1 MNAGRRLGGVG
12 DRPNWRRMRTHF
24 AVARTRIWMTGVRD
38 KIWFLREGLFAKY
51 VMSLVGLVVFVLAVN
66 GAMETWIN
74 YRATRTTLTD
84 AMSEKAEA
92 TARRIEQ
99 SIADLER
106 QISWVTRASSDT
118 LEKHRAD
125 YAQLLTQAPGIS
137 QLFLLGGNGRE
148 QLRLTRS
155 TISTGSG
162 ADFSRDLRFTET
174 VARGVNYAPAFFRDQ
189 RPYMSIAVAHSG
201 YNAGATVAEID
212 LRFLSDFLGDA
223 QVGKSAFAYVVDSR
237 GQVLASSNKGP
248 DVAKDLSK
256 LPQVAALMAP
266 GGQFADS
273 GTDVDGHSVLTSANA
288 VSKLGWFV
296 FFEQPTAVALAPIRD
311 QLVRVALLIGLGL
324 AVAILAGTLLARRML
339 IPITA
344 LRAGARRLGA
354 GDFSHRIDVHT
365 KDELEELADQFNS
378 MAGQLHET
386 YSGLETKVEERTRD
400 LARSINELKV
410 LEEVGRA
417 VSSSL
422 DLNAVLPTVAARAL
436 EITHA
441 DAVLIYGYDA
451 ARRQFN
457 LAEAHGIDKAAEG
470 AHLAIDA
477 DASVLGEAATSG
489 EPIAIPD
496 LNQAA
501 DLLLRDAAVAAGFHS
516 VLVVPLVDQQGI
528 LGSLVVLRQAIGEFS
543 PNLIGLMR
551 TFAHQ
556 SVLAMRNARLFTEV
570 DAKGRELASA
580 HSTVQ
585 QQATKLQEQTDQLI
599 DWNKSLEERVEKQLG
614 EIERIRRLER
624 FLPPQVAQLIASSDG
639 HDSLLDSHRREV
651 TVVFCD
657 LRGFTAFTEATE
669 PEEAMNV
676 LREYHAAL
684 GELIFRYEGTLDR
697 YAGDGVM
704 ILFNAPIQFADHTRR
719 AVKMAVE
726 MRDAIGL
733 LTQKWRNRGHS
744 LGFGVG
750 IALGYATLGQIGFE
764 QRLEYAA
771 IGSVTN
777 LASRLCDE
785 AKAGQVVVARRVF
798 GIVEQW
804 VDANPI
810 DDLHLKGFNHPVL
823 AMEILRWREEAE
835 AVEETA
841 TVEAAAPAAARRR
854 KQ

>member
-1 MNAGRRLGGVG
+1 
-12 DRPNWRRMRTHF
+12 
-24 AVARTRIWMTGVRD
+24 
-38 KIWFLREGLFAKY
+38 
-51 VMSLVGLVVFVLAVN
+51 
-66 GAMETWIN
+66 
-74 YRATRTTLTD
+74 
-84 AMSEKAEA
+84 MSEKAEA
-92 TARRIEQ
+92 AARRIEQ
-99 SIADLER
+99 SISELER
-106 QISWVTRASSDT
+106 QISWVTRASSQSLDQ
-118 LEKHRAD
+118 HRAD
-125 YAQLLTQAPGIS
+125 YAQLLTQVPS
-137 QLFLLGGNGRE
+137 VNQLSLLGGNGRE
-148 QLRLTRS
+148 LLRLSRS
-155 TISTGSG
+155 AIAVGSQ
-162 ADFSRDLRFTET
+162 ADFSRDVRFTET
-174 VARGVNYAPAFFRDQ
+174 VTRGVSFAPAYFSGE
-189 RPYMSIAVAHSG
+189 RPFMSISVAHSG
-201 YNAGATVAEID
+201 FNAGATVADID

-223 QVGKSAFAYVVDSR
+223 QVGKVAYAYVVDQR
-237 GQVLASSNKGP
+237 GQVLASSSKGP
-248 DVAKDLSK
+248 DVARDLST
-256 LPQVAALMAP
+256 LPQVAAMMTPAHQP
-266 GGQFADS
+266 PAS
-273 GTDVDGHSVLTSANA
+273 GTDPEGHAVLTTASA
-288 VSKLGWFV
+288 VPKLGWSV
-296 FFEQPTAVALAPIRD
+296 FFEQPTAQALAPIRD

-324 AVAILAGTLLARRML
+324 VVAILAGTLLARRML

-365 KDELEELADQFNS
+365 ADELEELADQFNS

-386 YSGLETKVEERTRD
+386 YSGLESKVEERTRD

-417 VSSSL
+417 VASSL

-441 DAVLIYGYDA
+441 DAVLIYSYDA
-451 ARRQFN
+451 AKHQFN
-457 LAEAHGIDKAAEG
+457 LAEAIGIDKSAEG
-470 AHLAIDA
+470 AHLAIDEGT
-477 DASVLGEAATSG
+477 SVLGQAAAKG

-496 LNQAA
+496 LANAG
-501 DLLLRDAAVAAGFHS
+501 DLLLRDVAVAAGFHS
-516 VLVVPLVDQQGI
+516 VLVVPLVDQTGT
-528 LGSLVVLRQAIGEFS
+528 LGSLVVLRKNAGEFS

-570 DAKGRELASA
+570 DAKGRELAAA

-585 QQATKLQEQTDQLI
+585 QQATKLQEQTDQLK

-704 ILFNAPIQFADHTRR
+704 ILFNAPIQFADHTQR

-726 MRDAIGL
+726 MRDAIGA

-785 AKAGQVVVARRVF
+785 AKAGQIVVSRRVF
-798 GIVEQW
+798 GMVEAF
-804 VDANPI
+804 VDGKPL
-810 DDLHLKGFNHPVL
+810 DDLILKGFNHPVL
-823 AMEILRWREEAE
+823 AVEILRWREKGEAT
-835 AVEETA
+835 AV
-841 TVEAAAPAAARRR
+841 AAPAAVAAPVERRR

>member
-1 MNAGRRLGGVG
+1 MIGVK
-12 DRPNWRRMRTHF
+12 
-24 AVARTRIWMTGVRD
+24 D

-51 VMSLVGLVVFVLAVN
+51 VISLVGLVVFVLAVN
-66 GAMETWIN
+66 GAIETWIS

-84 AMSEKAEA
+84 GMSDKAEA
-92 TARRIEQ
+92 TAKRIEQ
-99 SIADLER
+99 SISELER
-106 QISWVTRASSDT
+106 QISWVTRASSQK
-118 LEKHRAD
+118 LEDHHTD
-125 YAQLLTQAPGIS
+125 YAQLLNQVPAVS
-137 QLFLLGGNGRE
+137 QLSLLAGNGRE
-148 QLRLTRS
+148 LLRLSRTQ
-155 TISTGSG
+155 IAVGSQ
-162 ADFSRDLRFTET
+162 ADFSRDVRFTET
-174 VARGVNYAPAFFRDQ
+174 VTRGVNFAPAYFNAN

-201 YNAGATVAEID
+201 FNAGATVADID
-212 LRFLSDFLGDA
+212 LRFLSDFLSDA
-223 QVGKSAFAYVVDSR
+223 QIGKVGYAYVVDSR
-237 GQVLASSNKGP
+237 GQVLASSSKGP
-248 DVAKDLSK
+248 EIAKDLSG
-256 LPQVAALMAP
+256 LPQVATLMTP
-266 GGQFADS
+266 DGTPLFS
-273 GTDVDGHSVLTSANA
+273 GTDGDGNAVLTAASA
-288 VSKLGWFV
+288 VPKLGWFV
-296 FFEQPTAVALAPIRD
+296 FFEQPTAQALLPIRD
-311 QLVRVALLIGLGL
+311 QLVRIALLIGLGL
-324 AVAILAGTLLARRML
+324 VVAILAGTLLARRML

-344 LRAGARRLGA
+344 LRTGARRLGA

-386 YSGLETKVEERTRD
+386 YADLEAKVERRTQA
-400 LARSINELKV
+400 LAQSINELKV

-417 VSSSL
+417 VASSL
-422 DLNAVLPTVAARAL
+422 DLNAVLPTVAARAV

-441 DAVLIYGYDA
+441 DAVLIYSYDVTKH
-451 ARRQFN
+451 QFN
-457 LAEAHGIDKAAEG
+457 LAEAIGIDKAAEG
-470 AHLAIDA
+470 AHLSIDEEG
-477 DASVLGEAATSG
+477 SVLGRAAAKG

-496 LNQAA
+496 LAEAA
-501 DLLLRDAAVAAGFHS
+501 EHQVRDIALAAGFHS
-516 VLVVPLVDQQGI
+516 VLVVPLVDQTGT
-528 LGSLVVLRQAIGEFS
+528 LGSLVVLRKAAGEFS

-556 SVLAMRNARLFTEV
+556 SVLAMRNARLFSEV
-570 DAKGRELASA
+570 DQKGRELSSA

-585 QQATKLQEQTDQLI
+585 QQATKLEAQTEQLKN
-599 DWNKSLEERVEKQLG
+599 WNKSLEERVEKQLG

-657 LRGFTAFTEATE
+657 LRGFTAFTETTE

-704 ILFNAPIQFADHTRR
+704 ILFNAPIKFADHTKR

-726 MRDAIGL
+726 MRDAIGA

-785 AKAGQVVVARRVF
+785 AEAGQVVVSRRVY
-798 GIVEQW
+798 GMVEPW
-804 VDANPI
+804 VDAKPL
-810 DDLHLKGFNHPVL
+810 DDLTLKGFNHPVL
-823 AMEILRWREEAE
+823 AMEIVRWREGEDVE
-835 AVEETA
+835 AVDL
-841 TVEAAAPAAARRR
+841 AAARRR

>member
-1 MNAGRRLGGVG
+1 
-12 DRPNWRRMRTHF
+12 
-24 AVARTRIWMTGVRD
+24 
-38 KIWFLREGLFAKY
+38 
-51 VMSLVGLVVFVLAVN
+51 
-66 GAMETWIN
+66 
-74 YRATRTTLTD
+74 
-84 AMSEKAEA
+84 
-92 TARRIEQ
+92 
-99 SIADLER
+99 
-106 QISWVTRASSDT
+106 
-118 LEKHRAD
+118 
-125 YAQLLTQAPGIS
+125 
-137 QLFLLGGNGRE
+137 
-148 QLRLTRS
+148 
-155 TISTGSG
+155 
-162 ADFSRDLRFTET
+162 
-174 VARGVNYAPAFFRDQ
+174 
-189 RPYMSIAVAHSG
+189 MSIAVSHSG
-201 YNAGATVAEID
+201 FNAGVTVAEID
-212 LRFLSDFLGDA
+212 LRFLIDFLGEA
-223 QVGKSAFAYVVDSR
+223 QVGKAAFAYVVDPR
-237 GQVLASSNKGP
+237 GQVLASSAKGP
-248 DVAKDLSK
+248 EVARDLSK
-256 LPQVAALMAP
+256 LPQVAALIAP
-266 GGQFADS
+266 DGHALAS
-273 GTDVDGHSVLTSANA
+273 GTDADGHAVLTVSNA
-288 VSKLGWFV
+288 MPKLGWFV
-296 FFEQPTAVALAPIRD
+296 LFEQPTAQALAPIRD
-311 QLVRVALLIGLGL
+311 QLVRIALLIGLGL

-354 GDFSHRIDVHT
+354 GDFSHRIDVRT

-378 MAGQLHET
+378 MAGQLFET
-386 YSGLETKVEERTRD
+386 YSGLESKVEERTRD

-451 ARRQFN
+451 TEHQFN
-457 LAEAHGIDKAAEG
+457 LAEAIGIDNTAEG
-470 AHLAIDA
+470 AHLAIDEGS
-477 DASVLGEAATSG
+477 SVLGEAASKS

-496 LNQAA
+496 LADAA
-501 DLLLRDAAVAAGFHS
+501 DHLLRDVAVAAGFHS
-516 VLVVPLVDQQGI
+516 VLVVPLVDQKGI
-528 LGSLVVLRQAIGEFS
+528 LGSLVVLRRGAGEFS
-543 PNLIGLMR
+543 PDLIGLMR

-570 DAKGRELASA
+570 DQKGRELASA

-585 QQATKLQEQTDQLI
+585 QQAGKLQEQTDQLLN
-599 DWNKSLEERVEKQLG
+599 WNRSLEERVEKQLA

-624 FLPPQVAQLIASSDG
+624 FLAPQVAQLIASSDG

-704 ILFNAPIQFADHTRR
+704 ILFNAPIQFSDHTRR

-726 MRDAIGL
+726 MRDTIGA
-733 LTQKWRNRGHS
+733 LTERWRNRGHS

-785 AKAGQVVVARRVF
+785 AKAGQIVVSRRVY
-798 GIVEQW
+798 GMVEPW
-804 VDANPI
+804 VEAAAL
-810 DDLHLKGFNHPVL
+810 DDLSLKGFNHPVL
-823 AMEILRWREEAE
+823 AVEILRWREEAGDIE
-835 AVEETA
+835 DVEVTE
-841 TVEAAAPAAARRR
+841 PAAIRR
-854 KQ
+854 

>member
-1 MNAGRRLGGVG
+1 MIGVK
-12 DRPNWRRMRTHF
+12 
-24 AVARTRIWMTGVRD
+24 D

-51 VMSLVGLVVFVLAVN
+51 VVSLVGLVVFVLAVN
-66 GAMETWIN
+66 GAMETWIS
-74 YRATRTTLTD
+74 YRATKTTLTD

-92 TARRIEQ
+92 TSKRIEQ
-99 SIADLER
+99 SIAELER
-106 QISWVTRASSDT
+106 QISWVTRASVVT
-118 LEKHRAD
+118 LEQRRSD
-125 YAQLLTQAPGIS
+125 YAQLLNQVSAVS
-137 QLFLLGGNGRE
+137 QLSQLNGQGRE
-148 QLRLTRS
+148 QLRLSRTA
-155 TISTGSG
+155 ISVGSSI
-162 ADFSRDLRFTET
+162 DFSRDGRFTET
-174 VARGVNYAPAFFRDQ
+174 VSRGVSYQPAYFTNS

-201 YNAGATVAEID
+201 FNAGVTVAEID

-223 QVGKSAFAYVVDSR
+223 QVGKTAFAYLVDPR
-237 GQVLASSNKGP
+237 GQVLAASTKGP
-248 DVAKDLSK
+248 EIASDLSA
-256 LPQVAALMAP
+256 LPQVATLMTPNRQAS
-266 GGQFADS
+266 AS
-273 GTDVDGHSVLTSANA
+273 GTDTEGHPVLTASST
-288 VSKLGWFV
+288 VPKLGWTV
-296 FFEQPTAVALAPIRD
+296 FFEQPTAQALAPIRD

-324 AVAILAGTLLARRML
+324 VVAILAGTLLARRML

-344 LRAGARRLGA
+344 LRTGARRLGA
-354 GDFSHRIDVHT
+354 GDFSHRIDVRT

-378 MAGQLHET
+378 MAGQLKET

-400 LARSINELKV
+400 LAQSINELKV

-417 VSSSL
+417 VASSL

-451 ARRQFN
+451 AKHQFN
-457 LAEAHGIDKAAEG
+457 LVEANGIDKSVEG
-470 AHLAIDA
+470 QHLSIDEEE
-477 DASVLGEAATSG
+477 SLLGQAATRG
-489 EPIAIPD
+489 EPIAIAD
-496 LNQAA
+496 LDVAA
-501 DLLLRDAAVAAGFHS
+501 DHLLRDVAIEAGFHS
-516 VLVVPLVDQQGI
+516 VLVVPLVDQQGV
-528 LGSLVVLRQAIGEFS
+528 LGSLVVLRRSAGEFS

-556 SVLAMRNARLFTEV
+556 SVLAMRNARLFSEV
-570 DAKGRELASA
+570 DHKGRELASA

-585 QQATKLQEQTDQLI
+585 QQASKLEAQTEQLKN
-599 DWNKSLEERVEKQLG
+599 WNKSLEERVEKQLG

-704 ILFNAPIQFADHTRR
+704 ILFNAPIQFPDHAKR

-726 MRDAIGL
+726 MRDTIGL

-744 LGFGVG
+744 LGFGLG
-750 IALGYATLGQIGFE
+750 IAVGYATLGQIGFE

-785 AKAGQVVVARRVF
+785 AKAGQIVVSRRAY
-798 GIVEQW
+798 GMVEQW
-804 VDANPI
+804 VEAAPL

-823 AMEILRWREEAE
+823 AMEILRWREE
-835 AVEETA
+835 VDNVVDA
-841 TVEAAAPAAARRR
+841 TPAARRR
-854 KQ
+854 K

>member
-1 MNAGRRLGGVG
+1 MIGVK
-12 DRPNWRRMRTHF
+12 
-24 AVARTRIWMTGVRD
+24 D

-51 VMSLVGLVVFVLAVN
+51 VVSLVGLVVFVLAVN
-66 GAMETWIN
+66 GAMETWIS
-74 YRATRTTLTD
+74 YRATRATLTD
-84 AMSEKAEA
+84 AMGEKAEA

-99 SIADLER
+99 SVSELER

-118 LEKHRAD
+118 LDKHRID
-125 YAQLLTQAPGIS
+125 YAQLLNQVPPIN
-137 QLFLLGGNGRE
+137 QLSLLDGQGRE
-148 QLRLTRS
+148 QLRMSRTAPMVV
-155 TISTGSG
+155 GSRT
-162 ADFSRDLRFTET
+162 DFLRDPRFTEA
-174 VARGVNYAPAFFRDQ
+174 VARGVSYAPADFRGA
-189 RPYMSIAVAHSG
+189 RPFMSIAVSHSG
-201 YNAGATVAEID
+201 AGVTIAEIE
-212 LRFLSDFLGDA
+212 LRFLSDMLGDA
-223 QVGKSAFAYVVDSR
+223 QVGKAAFAYVVDSR
-237 GQVLASSNKGP
+237 GRVLASSAKGP
-248 DVAKDLSK
+248 EVAKDLSK
-256 LPQVAALMAP
+256 LPQVAALMIP
-266 GGQFADS
+266 GGAAQGS
-273 GTDVDGHSVLTSANA
+273 GTDADGNSVLTAA
-288 VSKLGWFV
+288 AMVPKLGWFV
-296 FFEQPTAVALAPIRD
+296 FFEQPTAQALAPIRD

-324 AVAILAGTLLARRML
+324 AVAILAGILLARRML

-378 MAGQLHET
+378 MAGQLQET

-441 DAVLIYGYDA
+441 DAVLIYSYDA
-451 ARRQFN
+451 AGQRFD
-457 LAEAHGIDKAAEG
+457 LTEAIGIDQSAEG
-470 AHLAIDA
+470 AHLSIPA
-477 DASVLGEAATSG
+477 DTSVLGEAATKG
-489 EPIAIPD
+489 EPVAIPD
-496 LNQAA
+496 LAHAA
-501 DLLLRDAAVAAGFHS
+501 DLMLRDVAVAAGFHS
-516 VLVVPLVDQQGI
+516 VLVVPLVDQKGV
-528 LGSLVVLRQAIGEFS
+528 LGSLVVLRKDPGEFS

-556 SVLAMRNARLFTEV
+556 SALAMRNARLFTEV

-585 QQATKLQEQTDQLI
+585 QQAGKLREQTDQLL
-599 DWNKSLEERVEKQLG
+599 DWNKSLEERVEKQLA
-614 EIERIRRLER
+614 EIERIRKLER
-624 FLPPQVAQLIASSDG
+624 FLAPQVAQLIASSDG
-639 HDSLLDSHRREV
+639 HEGLLDSHRREV

-657 LRGFTAFTEATE
+657 LRGFTSFTESTE

-704 ILFNAPIQFADHTRR
+704 ILFNAPIQFADHTQR

-726 MRDAIGL
+726 MRDSIGA

-785 AKAGQVVVARRVF
+785 AKANQIVVSRRVF
-798 GIVEQW
+798 GMVEQW
-804 VDANPI
+804 AEGRAI
-810 DDLHLKGFNHPVL
+810 DDLTLKGFNHPVL
-823 AMEILRWREEAE
+823 AVEILGWREDGVASAE
-835 AVEETA
+835 VTEISE
-841 TVEAAAPAAARRR
+841 AAARRR
-854 KQ
+854 KQPS

>member
-1 MNAGRRLGGVG
+1 
-12 DRPNWRRMRTHF
+12 
-24 AVARTRIWMTGVRD
+24 MTGVKD

-51 VMSLVGLVVFVLAVN
+51 VIALVGLVVFVLAVN
-66 GAMETWIN
+66 GAMETWIS
-74 YRATRTTLTD
+74 YRATKTTLTD

-99 SIADLER
+99 SVLELER
-106 QISWVTRASSDT
+106 QISWVTRASAVKIED
-118 LEKHRAD
+118 HRAD
-125 YAQLLTQAPGIS
+125 YAQLLNQVPAVN
-137 QLFLLGGNGRE
+137 QLTLLDGRGRE
-148 QLRLTRS
+148 QLRLSRV
-155 TISTGSG
+155 TIAVNSG
-162 ADFSRDLRFTET
+162 ADFSRDIRFTET
-174 VARGVNYAPAFFRDQ
+174 VTRGASFAPAFFRDG
-189 RPYMSIAVAHSG
+189 RPFMSIAVSHSG
-201 YNAGATVAEID
+201 YNAGVTVAEID

-223 QVGKSAFAYVVDSR
+223 QVGKVGFAYVVDSR
-237 GQVLASSNKGP
+237 GQVLATSAKGP
-248 DVAKDLSK
+248 EVATDLAK
-256 LPQVAALMAP
+256 LPQVAALIRP
-266 GGQFADS
+266 DGQALAS
-273 GTDVDGHSVLTSANA
+273 GTDAEGNPVLTTANA
-288 VSKLGWFV
+288 VPRLGWFV
-296 FFEQPTAVALAPIRD
+296 LFEQPTAQALAPIRD
-311 QLVRVALLIGLGL
+311 QLVRVALLIALGL
-324 AVAILAGTLLARRML
+324 VVAILAGTLLARRML

-344 LRAGARRLGA
+344 LRTGARRLGA

-365 KDELEELADQFNS
+365 ADELEELAQQFNS

-386 YSGLETKVEERTRD
+386 YSGLESKVQERTRD
-400 LARSINELKV
+400 FAQSINELKV

-417 VSSSL
+417 VASSL

-451 ARRQFN
+451 ATRQFN
-457 LAEAHGIDKAAEG
+457 LVEAIGIDKTAEG
-470 AHLAIDA
+470 QHLAIDA
-477 DASVLGEAATSG
+477 DSSALGHAATKG

-496 LNQAA
+496 LSQAA
-501 DLLLRDAAVAAGFHS
+501 DHLLRDLAIATGFHS
-516 VLVVPLVDQQGI
+516 VLVVPLVDQTGI
-528 LGSLVVLRQAIGEFS
+528 LGSLVVLRQNAGEFS

-570 DAKGRELASA
+570 DQKGRELASA

-585 QQATKLQEQTDQLI
+585 QQAGKLQEQTEQLLN
-599 DWNKSLEERVEKQLG
+599 WNKSLEERVEKQLG

-704 ILFNAPIQFADHTRR
+704 ILFNAPIQFEDHTKR

-785 AKAGQVVVARRVF
+785 AKAGQIVVSRRVY
-798 GIVEQW
+798 GIVEPW
-804 VDANPI
+804 VEATPI
-810 DDLHLKGFNHPVL
+810 DDLILKGFNHPVL
-823 AMEILRWREEAE
+823 AVEILRWKEEGE
-835 AVEETA
+835 AVKATET
-841 TVEAAAPAAARRR
+841 AAPAAASRRR